1 MMMSA
6 GWDGGHSLS
15 KSVVAR
21 HEWRGLSKM
30 SYGLEDW
37 MEKQNIERGERATR
51 ARRTLR
57 VPGAFDSE
65 END

>member
-1 MMMSA
+1 MMSA
-6 GWDGGHSLS
+6 GWDGGRSPP

-37 MEKQNIERGERATR
+37 IEKQNIERNERATR
-51 ARRTLR
+51 TRQTLR
-57 VPGAFDSE
+57 VPGAFDVE
-65 END
+65 EDD